1 MSEYKQESPYYA
13 TLVTYT
19 CGCISTHNRH
29 VQPAPVGDDAY
40 CLYHDRTVLVAK
52 HTAEYVTRCRTCK
65 RPKYQYYGMAKVT
78 ALTKASAHAIRTRH
92 TVEIWHGEE
101 LVEVTGPDAPGQ
113 MPLMLF

>member
-1 MSEYKQESPYYA
+1 MESPYYA

-29 VQPAPVGDDAY
+29 VLPAPIGDDAY
-40 CLYHDRTVLVAK
+40 CMSHQKTVQVAK
-52 HTAEYVTRCRTCK
+52 HTAEYVTRCRKCT
-65 RPKYQYYGMAKVT
+65 RSKYHYYGMAKVT

-92 TVEIWHGEE
+92 QVEIWHGEE